1 VETGTESGRRSGF
14 CFGIHPE
21 HAPTAAP
28 FVNLPSVEMMHLQNL
43 QTLAVGYPKAS
54 KPTPVVST
62 LLIWSPNEHSNIGIL
77 QP

>member
-28 FVNLPSVEMMHLQNL
+28 FVNLPSVEMMHLQ
-43 QTLAVGYPKAS
+43 TLAVGYPKAS
-54 KPTPVVST
+54 KPTP
-62 LLIWSPNEHSNIGIL
+62 EHWHGLPEFADRIHPPDL
-77 QP
+77 VAK